1 MVKWSIWSTIRP
13 SGEIHACGLV
23 ELLVGEDYASNDQ
36 VVEATEVGEK
46 LPVLIL
52 FIHATF
58 AHDQFSLGVVFSH
71 FGVHVP

>member
-1 MVKWSIWSTIRP
+1 MVKWSIWSTILP
-13 SGEIHACGLV
+13 SGEIHAYGLMK
-23 ELLVGEDYASNDQ
+23 LLVGEDYASNDQ
-36 VVEATEVGEK
+36 VVEGTEFGEK

-52 FIHATF
+52 FTHATF